1 MCTICKL
8 IISGRTSLAM
18 TVNVFCT
25 TNCLCSIVGRHHQ
38 VPNCSNAHSHT
49 LVLASA
55 ADSMRDESEVVAGY
69 SSSIVALVD
78 AQPTSSETKVGV
90 LVNIKRTQLMNR
102 LAVPHNT
109 SADIQLDMDF
119 GQAMLNEQ
127 MSVLQQTPDL
137 QASNLSLLSEQSPL
151 IKLKLLALQNISVTA
166 STLSRTGA
174 DACIQTTSCKLV
186 I

>member
-25 TNCLCSIVGRHHQ
+25 TNCLQYCRRHHQ

-69 SSSIVALVD
+69 SNSIVALVD
-78 AQPTSSETKVGV
+78 TQPTSSETKVGV

-127 MSVLQQTPDL
+127 MSVLQTPDL